1 MNNDHYHPSK
11 IKPLVQIIVDT
22 IKRNPEFLTNID
34 YLMAQLGTTIPGLT
48 DPKKCINCDAS
59 MAEYI
64 FNFSIL
70 DAFLLQAMAENVREK
85 MSQGVP
91 FTEANRIHVS
101 SLKNTTSTVIDRK
114 TIASKQGLIA
124 KYMVDK
130 KQVRGTWVI
139 TTAGWAALRGEP
151 VQEWC
156 RVWRGA
162 ILERSETKTSIPQI
176 FSGYKSRN
184 AMTGGRHMPTI
195 QRYNKDEWVN
205 IAGYHQGKIL

>member
-1 MNNDHYHPSK
+1 MNKEHYHPNK
-11 IKPLVQIIVDT
+11 IKPLVQIIVAAL
-22 IKRNPEFLTNID
+22 KRHPEMID
-34 YLMAQLGTTIPGLT
+34 NEGYLMAQLSRDIPGFN
-48 DPKKCINCDAS
+48 DPAKCLNCDAS

-64 FNFSIL
+64 FAFSIL
-70 DAFLLQAMAENVREK
+70 DAFLLQAMAESVREK
-85 MSQGVP
+85 MTQGVP

-124 KYMVDK
+124 KYLVDK

-156 RVWRGA
+156 RVWRGS
-162 ILERSETKTSIPQI
+162 ILERSETKISIPQI
-176 FSGYKSRN
+176 FAGYKSRN
-184 AMTGGRHMPTI
+184 AMTGGRHLPTI
-195 QRYNKDEWVN
+195 ERYNKNEWVN
-205 IAGYHQGKIL
+205 ISGYHQGTVL